1 MNNLEDVLQQTVFH
15 AVGWALVHSL
25 WQGAGVAALLAGL
38 LALLR
43 GRHSRARYAAGCA
56 ALALM
61 LLLPATTVWKM
72 SGGSESAHAASD
84 ETGRRRENHA
94 RTGTLEA
101 TVIAAGAVEDA
112 PEGFAYESHDAGRHT
127 STGGRFE
134 GVLPWLSLLW
144 ALGVAVFSARSL
156 GGLIYARRLKSV
168 GTRPAAREW
177 QQRLAE
183 LSRQLRVKRAVRLLE
198 STLVQVPTA
207 VGWLRP
213 VVLLPASAL
222 TGLTPRQLEVVL
234 AHELAH
240 IRRHDYLVNLL
251 QTAVETLL
259 FYHPAAWWVAGR
271 VRAEREHVCDDMA
284 VSATG
289 GDALGY
295 ARALTALERLRPHAR
310 PQLAMAIDG
319 GSLRS
324 RIMRLVGAPAASRR
338 TSPLL
343 AGVAFAAALIT
354 TVACTGAVLSQNKKP
369 AGNSGNEPGAAKGE
383 AANAAREKSNAEV
396 ANLSPAMQKLVA
408 GDSTEGEDTEVRRA
422 ALAALG
428 KRNGSVVVMDPS
440 TGRVY
445 AVVNQEWALRRGW
458 LPASTMKVIVS
469 MAGLGERTLD
479 PAQKVKVSD
488 RPERINLTDAL
499 AFSNNPYFF
508 PVSERVGSEAILAY
522 ARRLGLGEPTGI
534 NYEGETAGILPA
546 SARGTNA
553 GRLGTHGEGVEVT
566 PVQLAALTSA
576 IANGGTLYVP
586 RVPRTAEEAARFEP
600 KVRRSI
606 DIPREILDRITPGL
620 LATVERGT
628 GVGAK
633 LEALKVA
640 GKTGSAGGKNHSHG
654 IFYSYAPA
662 ERPRLVVVVVMEGPA
677 ENGRES
683 AGVAGAIYKA
693 LGSRLAGGE

>member
-1 MNNLEDVLQQTVFH
+1 MNNLEVVLQQPVFQ
-15 AVGWALVHSL
+15 ALGWALVHSL
-25 WQGAGVAALLAGL
+25 WQGAGVAALLSGL

-43 GRHSRARYAAGCA
+43 GRRARARYAAGCG

-61 LLLPATTVWKM
+61 LLLPSATAWKM
-72 SGGSESAHAASD
+72 SGGASHTHAAGEEAGHRGGDHSNA
-84 ETGRRRENHA
+84 GA
-94 RTGTLEA
+94 LEA

-112 PEGFAYESHDAGRHT
+112 PEGFAYESHEPGRQ
-127 STGGRFE
+127 SAPGGGFE
-134 GVLPWLSLLW
+134 GALPWLSLLW
-144 ALGVAVFSARSL
+144 TLGVMVFSARAF
-156 GGLIYARRLKSV
+156 GGLVYARRLKSA
-168 GTRPAAREW
+168 GTRPAAHAW
-177 QQRLAE
+177 QERFAE
-183 LSRQLRVKRAVRLLE
+183 LSRRLCVKRAVRLLE
-198 STLVQVPTA
+198 SARVQVPTA

-289 GDALGY
+289 GDALNY
-295 ARALTALERLRPHAR
+295 ARALTALERLRPRPR
-310 PQLAMAIDG
+310 PQLALAADG

-324 RIMRLVGAPAASRR
+324 RVMRLVGAPAAPRH
-338 TSPLL
+338 TPPLL
-343 AGVAFAAALIT
+343 AGVAFAAALVA

-369 AGNSGNEPGAAKGE
+369 AGNETGAAKGE
-383 AANAAREKSNAEV
+383 VANAAGERSSVEV
-396 ANLSPAMQKLVA
+396 ASLSPAMRKLVA
-408 GDSTEGEDTEVRRA
+408 GDDTQGEDAEVRRA
-422 ALAALG
+422 ALEALG
-428 KRNGSVVVMDPS
+428 KRSGSIVVMDPS

-458 LPASTMKVIVS
+458 LPASTMKVVVG

-479 PAQKVKVSD
+479 PAQKVRVSD
-488 RPERINLTDAL
+488 RPERIDLTDAL
-499 AFSNNPYFF
+499 AFSNNPYFLT
-508 PVSERVGSEAILAY
+508 VSERVGSEAILAY
-522 ARRLGLGEPTGI
+522 ARRLGLGEATGV
-534 NYEGETAGILPA
+534 NYEGESAGVLPA
-546 SARGTNA
+546 SARGVKA
-553 GRLGTHGEGVEVT
+553 GPLGTHGEGVEVT
-566 PVQLAALTSA
+566 PVQLAALASA

-586 RVPRTAEEAARFEP
+586 RVPRTPEEAARFEP
-600 KVRRSI
+600 KVRRTI
-606 DIPREILDRITPGL
+606 DIPREILDRIVPGL
-620 LATVERGT
+620 VATVERGT
-628 GVGAK
+628 GMGAK
-633 LEALKVA
+633 VEALKVA

-662 ERPRLVVVVVMEGPA
+662 ERPRLVVVVVTEGPE
-677 ENGRES
+677 ENGRAS
-683 AGVAGAIYKA
+683 AGVAGAIYRA

>member
-1 MNNLEDVLQQTVFH
+1 MNNLEDVLQQPVLQ
-15 AVGWALVHSL
+15 ALGWALVHSL
-25 WQGAGVAALLAGL
+25 WQGACVAALLAGL

-43 GRHSRARYAAGCA
+43 GRHARTRYAAGCA

-61 LLLPATTVWKM
+61 LLLPAATAWKM
-72 SGGSESAHAASD
+72 SGGGARAHAAGN
-84 ETGRRRENHA
+84 EARRLRESHA
-94 RTGTLEA
+94 KAGALEA
-101 TVIAAGAVEDA
+101 TVIAAGAVEYA
-112 PEGFAYESHDAGRHT
+112 PEGLAYESHEAGRGP
-127 STGGRFE
+127 SPVGGFE
-134 GVLPWLSLLW
+134 GVLPWLSLMW
-144 ALGVAVFSARSL
+144 ALGVAVLSARSL
-156 GGLIYARRLKSV
+156 GGLVYARRLKSA

-183 LSRQLRVKRAVRLLE
+183 LSRRLCVKRAVRLLE
-198 STLVQVPTA
+198 STHVQVPTA
-207 VGWLRP
+207 IGWLRP

-295 ARALTALERLRPHAR
+295 ARALTALERLRPHTR
-310 PQLAMAIDG
+310 PQLALAADG
-319 GSLRS
+319 GSLHARV
-324 RIMRLVGAPAASRR
+324 MRLVGAPVAARG

-343 AGVAFAAALIT
+343 AGAAFAVALVT
-354 TVACTGAVLSQNKKP
+354 TAACTGAVLSQNKKSAEG
-369 AGNSGNEPGAAKGE
+369 AGNESGAAKSE
-383 AANAAREKSNAEV
+383 AASAAREKSGADL
-396 ANLSPAMQKLVA
+396 ANLSPAMRRLVA
-408 GDSTEGEDTEVRRA
+408 GDDTEGEDAEVRRA
-422 ALAALG
+422 ALQALG
-428 KRNGSVVVMDPS
+428 RRNGSVVVMDPS

-458 LPASTMKVIVS
+458 LPASTMKVIVG

-479 PAQKVKVSD
+479 PAQRVRVSD
-488 RPERINLTDAL
+488 RPGRIDLTDAL
-499 AFSNNPYFF
+499 AFSNNPYFLTA
-508 PVSERVGSEAILAY
+508 SERVGSEAILDY
-522 ARRLGLGEPTGI
+522 ARRLGLGEATGI
-534 NYEGETAGILPA
+534 NYEGETAGTLPA

-566 PVQLAALTSA
+566 PVQLAALASA

-600 KVRRSI
+600 KVRRAI
-606 DIPREILDRITPGL
+606 DVPREILDRITPGL

-628 GVGAK
+628 GIGAK
-633 LEALKVA
+633 VEALKVA

-662 ERPRLVVVVVMEGPA
+662 ESARLVVVVVTEGPG

-683 AGVAGAIYKA
+683 AAVAGAIYRA
-693 LGSRLAGGE
+693 LGSRLSGGE